1 MAAQLDI
8 DKLVAACQEAVS
20 DPAAAS
26 KTSTE
31 ALLVIDDPLAA
42 APKTPL
48 AAAAPAPLAA
58 APKTPPDE
66 VPPWRATPSS
76 ATAAKTRPRN
86 PATVHDPRLAKI
98 GNKYALIG
106 SQWQQVRT
114 DRPRSSAAKAGVVF
128 PAVPPA
134 ARPVAPSKAGRV
146 AARVV
151 APPPAKANAPAKARP
166 PVEAVDSCAAP
177 AKAAA
182 PAPAPVETPAPAEA
196 HAPAAAPAKTAAQG
210 VACPFKEL
218 GIPRPPPAA
227 VRPVAALAAHVVP
240 VSEPRVVPPQLAVP
254 HVVPP
259 QLAVPKKKH
268 GPRGMSENSQWHTAW
283 HRAKNEGPKALCEF
297 YRAWPKPP
305 KKQKTQ
311 RDA

>member
-1 MAAQLDI
+1 MAAPFDL
-8 DKLVAACQEAVS
+8 DKLLAAAQEAVA

-31 ALLVIDDPLAA
+31 SLLVIVDPAA
-42 APKTPL
+42 APQTPL
-48 AAAAPAPLAA
+48 AAAAPAPKPPLAPA
-58 APKTPPDE
+58 PKWPHDQAPKTPPDDPA
-66 VPPWRATPSS
+66 PPWRSTPSS
-76 ATAAKTRPRN
+76 ATAAKTRPPN
-86 PATVHDPRLAKI
+86 PATVPDPRRAKI
-98 GNKYALIG
+98 GNQYKLRG
-106 SQWQQVRT
+106 SQWQQVRN
-114 DRPRSSAAKAGVVF
+114 DRPCSSASKAGVVF

-210 VACPFKEL
+210 VACPFKAL
-218 GIPRPPPAA
+218 GIPLPPPAV
-227 VRPVAALAAHVVP
+227 VRPVAALAAHVAP
-240 VSEPRVVPPQLAVP
+240 ASEAVLA
-254 HVVPP
+254 
-259 QLAVPKKKH
+259 AAKKRH
-268 GPRGMSENSQWHTAW
+268 GPRGNNENSQWHTAM
-283 HRAKNEGPKALCEF
+283 HRAKQEGPKALFEF
-297 YRAWPKPP
+297 YRDWPKPL

-311 RDA
+311 PDA